1 MLTYAEAGALSGPP
15 TTSVDKLEIMQRL
28 LLGAAGGGARDRVV
42 YVGDSVTDL
51 LALLAADVGAYT
63 EKWNFIIFGMLMY
76 AVDADAG
83 VVVYADVCC
92 TWRHCGVC

>member
-28 LLGAAGGGARDRVV
+28 LLGAGGGARGRVV

-63 EKWNFIIFGMLMY
+63 EKREICNIWY
-76 AVDADAG
+76 AVAG
-83 VVVYADVCC
+83 YSMHQH
-92 TWRHCGVC
+92 TKQWRHCGVC